1 MGTNH
6 LLTLEIFTTDLVLF
20 LFIPF
25 MCESDRTWTI
35 FVKFE
40 SLFYYHLQNQTSSS
54 LNFRAVLQKTCSLS
68 DRNTNK
74 KKTYPKKTDFTVSV
88 YWSIHKAHKQ
98 MEAIA
103 IMQIRHLCFYCKYT
117 AYLLPQG
124 HGKRQSDKAS
134 KNLRLQEN
142 LT

>member
-1 MGTNH
+1 MIYFCFYLFPSCASPNRAWP
-6 LLTLEIFTTDLVLF
+6 IFLNL
-20 LFIPF
+20 
-25 MCESDRTWTI
+25 SR
-35 FVKFE
+35 
-40 SLFYYHLQNQTSSS
+40 YYHLQNQTSSS
-54 LNFRAVLQKTCSLS
+54 LPFRALRQKTCRQA
-68 DRNTNK
+68 DRDIMWHIKSTNI
-74 KKTYPKKTDFTVSV
+74 YPKETDFTVTV

-134 KNLRLQEN
+134 QNLIDYKKIKSW
-142 LT
+142 